1 MTLTV
6 EIEDTVQK
14 SLERIANEK
23 GKHVEQF
30 VVEIIDDYVDK
41 TVNERGDSDDF
52 MRLSQTSFDEW
63 DNDEDAIYDKL

>member
-1 MTLTV
+1 MTLTL

-14 SLERIANEK
+14 SLERIASEK

-41 TVNERGDSDDF
+41 SVSERAEADDF
-52 MRLSQTSFDEW
+52 ARLAETSFDEW
-63 DNDEDAIYDKL
+63 ENDEDAIYDKL